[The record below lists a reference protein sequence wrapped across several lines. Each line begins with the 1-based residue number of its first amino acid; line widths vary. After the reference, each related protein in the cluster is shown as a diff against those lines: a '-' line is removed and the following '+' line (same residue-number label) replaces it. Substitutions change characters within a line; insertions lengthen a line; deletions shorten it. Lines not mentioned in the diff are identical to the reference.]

1 MFKKVTGVLFFCL
14 ALTQC
19 SETTDLMN
27 RPIHK
32 TDNAFQN
39 EEHRLLPMD
48 GAHNTRELG
57 GYKTNDGKSVK
68 WGMLFRSDKLSDIS
82 KADQEYLQNLGINQI
97 IDFRSKEEK
106 AEDPNIIPKG
116 ISYVEMPISV
126 DGAMRS
132 KIEAVLKGETNKEVK
147 SFLIDA
153 NKEFV
158 SDYSGVYEEFLRNLI
173 DEDGP
178 TLFHCTAGKD
188 RAGFAAAIT
197 LIALG
202 VSKENVIQD
211 YMKTNQFTQE
221 RIEEIIDQIE
231 LMSLYQADAEILR
244 PLLGVEREYIET
256 AFKTAEEKFGSL
268 ENFIREGLN
277 ISDKDI
283 KKLRNKYL
291 ES

>member
-1 MFKKVTGVLFFCL
+1 MFKKARILFFCF

-19 SETTDLMN
+19 SETTDLMD

-32 TDNAFQN
+32 TDSAFQN
-39 EEHRLLPMD
+39 EDYRLLPMD

-57 GYKTNDGKSVK
+57 GYKTADGLSVK

-82 KADQEYLQNLGINQI
+82 KTDQAYLQNLGIKKI

-106 AEDPNIIPKG
+106 AEDPDIIPKG
-116 ISYVEMPISV
+116 ISYIEMPISV

-158 SDYSGVYEEFLRNLI
+158 SDYVEVYENFLRGLI
-173 DEDGP
+173 DDEGP
-178 TLFHCTAGKD
+178 ILFHCTAGKD

-202 VSKENVIQD
+202 VSKEDVIKD
-211 YMKTNQFTQE
+211 YMKTNQFTKK
-221 RIEEIIDQIE
+221 RIEEIIKQIE
-231 LMSLYQADAEILR
+231 LMTLYQTDAEILR

-256 AFKTAEEKFGSL
+256 AFHTAEEEYGSL
-268 ENFIREGLN
+268 ENFIKNGLN
-277 ISDKDI
+277 ISDEDI
-283 KKLRNKYL
+283 KKLRNKFL

>member
-1 MFKKVTGVLFFCL
+1 MFKKARILFFCF

-19 SETTDLMN
+19 SETTDLMD

-32 TDNAFQN
+32 TDSAFQN
-39 EEHRLLPMD
+39 EDYRLLPMD

-57 GYKTNDGKSVK
+57 GYKTADGLSVK

-82 KADQEYLQNLGINQI
+82 KTDQAYLQNLGIKKI

-106 AEDPNIIPKG
+106 AEDPDIIPKG
-116 ISYVEMPISV
+116 ISYIEMPISV

-158 SDYSGVYEEFLRNLI
+158 SDYVEVYENFLRGLI
-173 DEDGP
+173 DDEGP
-178 TLFHCTAGKD
+178 ILFHCTAGKD

-202 VSKENVIQD
+202 VSKEDVIKD
-211 YMKTNQFTQE
+211 YMKTNQFTKK
-221 RIEEIIDQIE
+221 RIEEIIKQIE
-231 LMSLYQADAEILR
+231 LMTLYQTDAEILR

-256 AFKTAEEKFGSL
+256 AFHTAEEEYGSI
-268 ENFIREGLN
+268 ENFIKNGLN
-277 ISDKDI
+277 ISDEDI
-283 KKLRNKYL
+283 KKLRNKFL

>member
-1 MFKKVTGVLFFCL
+1 MYKKAGILFFCF

-19 SETTDLMN
+19 SETIDLMD

-39 EEHRLLPMD
+39 EDYRLLPMD

-57 GYKTNDGKSVK
+57 GYKTTDGKSVK
-68 WGMLFRSDKLSDIS
+68 WGMLYRSDKLSDIS
-82 KADQEYLQNLGINQI
+82 DTDQAYLQNLGIKKI

-106 AEDPNIIPKG
+106 EEDPDIIPKG
-116 ISYVEMPISV
+116 INYIEMPISV

-132 KIEAVLKGETNKEVK
+132 KIEAVLKGETNKDVK

-158 SDYSGVYEEFLRNLI
+158 SNYTDVYEDFLRNLI
-173 DEDGP
+173 DDDGP
-178 TLFHCTAGKD
+178 ALFHCTAGKD

-202 VSKENVIQD
+202 VSKEDVIND
-211 YMKTNQFTQE
+211 YMKTNQFTKE
-221 RIEEIIDQIE
+221 RIEEIIGQIE
-231 LMSLYQADAEILR
+231 LMTLYQTDAEILR

-256 AFKTAEEKFGSL
+256 AFQTAEEKYGSL
-268 ENFIREGLN
+268 ENFIRDGLN

-283 KKLRNKYL
+283 QKLRNKFI

>member
-1 MFKKVTGVLFFCL
+1 MFKKARILFFCF

-19 SETTDLMN
+19 SETIDLMD

-32 TDNAFQN
+32 TDSAFQN
-39 EEHRLLPMD
+39 EDYRLLPMD
-48 GAHNTRELG
+48 GSHNTRELG
-57 GYKTNDGKSVK
+57 GYKTTDGKSIK

-82 KADQEYLQNLGINQI
+82 KADQAYLQNLGIKKI

-106 AEDPNIIPKG
+106 AEDPDIVPKG
-116 ISYVEMPISV
+116 ISYIEMPISV

-158 SDYSGVYEEFLRNLI
+158 SDYNGVYEDFLKNLI
-173 DEDGP
+173 DDDGP
-178 TLFHCTAGKD
+178 ALFHCTAGKD

-202 VSKENVIQD
+202 VSKEDVIKD
-211 YMKTNQFTQE
+211 YMKTNQFTEE
-221 RIEEIIDQIE
+221 RIEEIIGQIE
-231 LMSLYQADAEILR
+231 LMTLYQTDAEVLR

-256 AFKTAEEKFGSL
+256 AFQTAEDEYGSL
-268 ENFIREGLN
+268 MNFIRHGLN
-277 ISDKDI
+277 ISDDDLQ
-283 KKLRNKYL
+283 KLRTKFL
-291 ES
+291 KG

>member
-1 MFKKVTGVLFFCL
+1 MYKKAGILFFCF

-19 SETTDLMN
+19 SETIDLMD

-32 TDNAFQN
+32 TDNTFQN
-39 EEHRLLPMD
+39 EDYRLLPMD

-57 GYKTNDGKSVK
+57 GYKTTDGKSIK
-68 WGMLFRSDKLSDIS
+68 WGMLYRSDKLSDIS
-82 KADQEYLQNLGINQI
+82 DTDQAYLQDLGIKKI

-106 AEDPNIIPKG
+106 EEDPDIIPKG
-116 ISYVEMPISV
+116 IDYIEMPISV

-132 KIEAVLKGETNKEVK
+132 KIEAVLKGETNKDVK

-158 SDYSGVYEEFLRNLI
+158 SNYTDVYEDFLRNLI
-173 DEDGP
+173 DDDGP
-178 TLFHCTAGKD
+178 ALFHCTAGKD

-202 VSKENVIQD
+202 VSKEDVIND
-211 YMKTNQFTQE
+211 YMKTNQFTKD
-221 RIEEIIDQIE
+221 RIEEIIGQIK
-231 LMSLYQADAEILR
+231 LMTLYQTDAEILR

-256 AFKTAEEKFGSL
+256 AFQTAEEKYGSL
-268 ENFIREGLN
+268 ENFIRNGLN
-277 ISDKDI
+277 ISDEDI
-283 KKLRNKYL
+283 QKLRNKFI

>member
-1 MFKKVTGVLFFCL
+1 MFKKARILFFCF

-19 SETTDLMN
+19 SETTDLMD

-32 TDNAFQN
+32 TVSAFQN
-39 EEHRLLPMD
+39 EDYRLLPMD

-57 GYKTNDGKSVK
+57 GYKTADGLSVK

-82 KADQEYLQNLGINQI
+82 KTDQAYLQNLGIKKI

-106 AEDPNIIPKG
+106 AEDPDIIPKG
-116 ISYVEMPISV
+116 ISYIEMPISV

-158 SDYSGVYEEFLRNLI
+158 SDYVEVYENFLRGLI
-173 DEDGP
+173 DDEGP
-178 TLFHCTAGKD
+178 ILFHCTAGKD

-202 VSKENVIQD
+202 VSKEDVIKD
-211 YMKTNQFTQE
+211 YMKTNQFTKK
-221 RIEEIIDQIE
+221 RIEEIIKQIE
-231 LMSLYQADAEILR
+231 LMTLYQTDAEILR

-256 AFKTAEEKFGSL
+256 AFHTAEEEYGSL
-268 ENFIREGLN
+268 ENFIKNGLN
-277 ISDKDI
+277 ISDEDI
-283 KKLRNKYL
+283 KKLRNKFL

>member
-1 MFKKVTGVLFFCL
+1 MYKKAGILFFCF
-14 ALTQC
+14 AVTQC
-19 SETTDLMN
+19 SETIDLMD
-27 RPIHK
+27 RPLHK
-32 TDNAFQN
+32 NNSSFQN

-57 GYKTNDGKSVK
+57 GYETTDGKSVK

-82 KADQEYLQNLGINQI
+82 KTDQVYLQNLGIKRI

-106 AEDPNIIPKG
+106 KEDPDIIPKG
-116 ISYVEMPISV
+116 INYIEMPISV

-132 KIEAVLKGETNKEVK
+132 KIEAVLKGETDKDVK

-158 SDYSGVYEEFLRNLI
+158 SDYTGVYEEFLRNLI
-173 DEDGP
+173 DDEGP
-178 TLFHCTAGKD
+178 ALFHCTAGKD

-202 VSKENVIQD
+202 VSKEEVIQD

-221 RIEEIIDQIE
+221 RIEEIIGQIE
-231 LMSLYQADAEILR
+231 LMTLYQTDAEILR

-256 AFKTAEEKFGSL
+256 AFHTAEKKYGSL
-268 ENFIREGLN
+268 EDFIRDGLN
-277 ISDKDI
+277 ISDEDI
-283 KKLRNKYL
+283 QKLRNKFL
-291 ES
+291 EG

>member
-1 MFKKVTGVLFFCL
+1 MYKKAGILFFCF

-19 SETTDLMN
+19 SETIDLMD

-32 TDNAFQN
+32 TDNTFQN
-39 EEHRLLPMD
+39 EDYRLLPMD

-57 GYKTNDGKSVK
+57 GYKTTDGKSVK
-68 WGMLFRSDKLSDIS
+68 WGMLYRSDKLSDIS
-82 KADQEYLQNLGINQI
+82 DTDQAYLQNLGIKKI

-106 AEDPNIIPKG
+106 EEDPDIIPKG
-116 ISYVEMPISV
+116 IDYIEMPISV

-132 KIEAVLKGETNKEVK
+132 KIEAVLKGETNKDVK

-158 SDYSGVYEEFLRNLI
+158 SNYTDVYEDFLRNLI
-173 DEDGP
+173 DDDGP
-178 TLFHCTAGKD
+178 ALFHCTAGKD

-202 VSKENVIQD
+202 VSKEDVIND
-211 YMKTNQFTQE
+211 YMKTNQFTKE
-221 RIEEIIDQIE
+221 RIEEIIGQIE
-231 LMSLYQADAEILR
+231 LMTLYQTDAEILR

-256 AFKTAEEKFGSL
+256 AFQAAEEKYGSL
-268 ENFIREGLN
+268 ENFIRDGLN

-283 KKLRNKYL
+283 QKLRNKFI

>member
-1 MFKKVTGVLFFCL
+1 MYKKAGVLFFCF

-19 SETTDLMN
+19 SETIDLMD

-32 TDNAFQN
+32 TDNTFQN
-39 EEHRLLPMD
+39 EDYRLLPMD

-57 GYKTNDGKSVK
+57 GYKTTDGKSVK
-68 WGMLFRSDKLSDIS
+68 WGMLYRSDKLSDIS
-82 KADQEYLQNLGINQI
+82 DTDQAYLQDLGIKKI

-106 AEDPNIIPKG
+106 EEDPDIIPKG
-116 ISYVEMPISV
+116 IDYIEMPISV

-132 KIEAVLKGETNKEVK
+132 KIEAVLKGETNKDVK

-158 SDYSGVYEEFLRNLI
+158 SNYNDVYEDFLRNLI
-173 DEDGP
+173 DDDGP
-178 TLFHCTAGKD
+178 ALFHCTAGKD

-202 VSKENVIQD
+202 VSKEDVIDD
-211 YMKTNQFTQE
+211 YMKTNQFTKE
-221 RIEEIIDQIE
+221 RIEEIIGQIE
-231 LMSLYQADAEILR
+231 LMTLYQTDAEILR

-256 AFKTAEEKFGSL
+256 AFQTAEEKYGSL
-268 ENFIREGLN
+268 ESFIRDGLN
-277 ISDKDI
+277 ISDEDI
-283 KKLRNKYL
+283 QKLRNKFI

>member
-1 MFKKVTGVLFFCL
+1 MFKKARILFFCF

-19 SETTDLMN
+19 SETTDLMD

-32 TDNAFQN
+32 TDSAFQN
-39 EEHRLLPMD
+39 EDYRLLPMD

-57 GYKTNDGKSVK
+57 GYKTADGLSVK

-82 KADQEYLQNLGINQI
+82 KTDQAYLQNLGIKKI

-106 AEDPNIIPKG
+106 AEDPDIIPKG
-116 ISYVEMPISV
+116 ISYIEMPISV

-158 SDYSGVYEEFLRNLI
+158 LDYVEVYENFLRGLI
-173 DEDGP
+173 DDEGP
-178 TLFHCTAGKD
+178 ILFHCTAGKD

-202 VSKENVIQD
+202 VSKEDVIKD
-211 YMKTNQFTQE
+211 YMKTNQFTKK
-221 RIEEIIDQIE
+221 RIEEIIKQIE
-231 LMSLYQADAEILR
+231 LMTLYQTDAEILR

-256 AFKTAEEKFGSL
+256 AFHTAEEEYGSL
-268 ENFIREGLN
+268 ENFIKNGLN
-277 ISDKDI
+277 ISDEDI
-283 KKLRNKYL
+283 KKLRNKFL

>member
-1 MFKKVTGVLFFCL
+1 MFKKARILFFCF
-14 ALTQC
+14 ALPQC
-19 SETTDLMN
+19 SETIDLMD

-32 TDNAFQN
+32 TDSAFQN
-39 EEHRLLPMD
+39 ENYRLLPMD
-48 GAHNTRELG
+48 GSHNTRELG
-57 GYKTNDGKSVK
+57 GYKTTDGKSIK

-82 KADQEYLQNLGINQI
+82 KADQAYLQNLGIKKI

-106 AEDPNIIPKG
+106 AEDPDIVPKG
-116 ISYVEMPISV
+116 ISYIEMPISV

-158 SDYSGVYEEFLRNLI
+158 SDYNGVYEDFLKNLI
-173 DEDGP
+173 DDDGP
-178 TLFHCTAGKD
+178 ALFHCTAGKD

-202 VSKENVIQD
+202 VSKEDVIKD
-211 YMKTNQFTQE
+211 YMKTNQFTEE
-221 RIEEIIDQIE
+221 RIEEIIGQIE
-231 LMSLYQADAEILR
+231 LMTLYQTDAEVLR

-256 AFKTAEEKFGSL
+256 AFQTAEDEYGSL
-268 ENFIREGLN
+268 MNFIRHGLN
-277 ISDKDI
+277 ISDDDLQ
-283 KKLRNKYL
+283 KLRTKFL
-291 ES
+291 EG

>member
-1 MFKKVTGVLFFCL
+1 MYKKAGILFFCF

-19 SETTDLMN
+19 SETIDLMD

-32 TDNAFQN
+32 TDNTFQN
-39 EEHRLLPMD
+39 EDYRLLPMD

-57 GYKTNDGKSVK
+57 GYKTTDGKSVK
-68 WGMLFRSDKLSDIS
+68 WGMLYRSDKLSDIS
-82 KADQEYLQNLGINQI
+82 DTDQAYLQDLGIKKI

-106 AEDPNIIPKG
+106 EEDPDIIPIG
-116 ISYVEMPISV
+116 IDYIEMPISV

-132 KIEAVLKGETNKEVK
+132 KIEAVLKGETNKDVK

-158 SDYSGVYEEFLRNLI
+158 SNYTDVYEDFLRNLI
-173 DEDGP
+173 DDDGP
-178 TLFHCTAGKD
+178 ALFHCTAGKD

-202 VSKENVIQD
+202 VSKEDVIDD
-211 YMKTNQFTQE
+211 YMKTNQFTKE
-221 RIEEIIDQIE
+221 RIEEIIGQIE
-231 LMSLYQADAEILR
+231 LMTLYQTDAEILR

-256 AFKTAEEKFGSL
+256 AFQAAEEKYGSL
-268 ENFIREGLN
+268 ENFIRNGLN
-277 ISDKDI
+277 ISDEDI
-283 KKLRNKYL
+283 QKLRKKFI

>member
-1 MFKKVTGVLFFCL
+1 MFKKAGILFLCF

-19 SETTDLMN
+19 SETIDLMD

-32 TDNAFQN
+32 TDSAFQN
-39 EEHRLLPMD
+39 EDYRLLPMD
-48 GAHNTRELG
+48 GSHNTRELG
-57 GYKTNDGKSVK
+57 GYKTTDGKSIK

-82 KADQEYLQNLGINQI
+82 KADQAYLQNLGIKKI

-106 AEDPNIIPKG
+106 AEDPDIVPKG
-116 ISYVEMPISV
+116 ISYIEMPISV

-158 SDYSGVYEEFLRNLI
+158 SDYNGVYEDFLKNLI
-173 DEDGP
+173 DDDGP
-178 TLFHCTAGKD
+178 ALFHCTAGKD

-202 VSKENVIQD
+202 VSKEDVIKD
-211 YMKTNQFTQE
+211 YMKTNQFTEE
-221 RIEEIIDQIE
+221 RIEEIIGQIE
-231 LMSLYQADAEILR
+231 LMTLYQTDAEVLR

-256 AFKTAEEKFGSL
+256 AFQTAEDEYGSL
-268 ENFIREGLN
+268 MNFIRHGLN
-277 ISDKDI
+277 ISDDDLQ
-283 KKLRNKYL
+283 KLRTKFL
-291 ES
+291 KG

>member
-1 MFKKVTGVLFFCL
+1 MFKKAGILFLCF

-19 SETTDLMN
+19 SETIDPME

-32 TDNAFQN
+32 NNNAFQS
-39 EEHRLLPMD
+39 EEFRLLPMD
-48 GAHNTRELG
+48 GAFNTRELG
-57 GYKTNDGKSVK
+57 GYKTTDGKSVK
-68 WGMLFRSDKLSDIS
+68 WGVLFRSDKLSDIS
-82 KADQEYLQNLGINQI
+82 ENDQKYLQSLGIKRI
-97 IDFRSKEEK
+97 VDFRSEAEK
-106 AEDPNIIPKG
+106 TEDPNIIPEG
-116 ISYVEMPISV
+116 INYIETPINV

-147 SFLIDA
+147 SFLVDA

-158 SDYSGVYEEFLRNLI
+158 TNYTAVYEDFLRGLI

-202 VSKENVIQD
+202 VSREDVIED
-211 YMKTNQFTQE
+211 YMKTNIFTKDK
-221 RIEEIIDQIE
+221 IDEMIDKIK

-244 PLLGVEREYIET
+244 PLIGVERIYIET
-256 AFKTAEEKFGSL
+256 AFKTAEEKYGSL

-277 ISDKDI
+277 ISDEEI
-283 KKLRNKYL
+283 QILRNKFV

>member
-1 MFKKVTGVLFFCL
+1 MIKKAVTLFLCL

-19 SETTDLMN
+19 SEGIDLMD
-27 RPIHK
+27 RPLHK
-32 TDNAFQN
+32 NNNTLQN

-57 GYKTNDGKSVK
+57 GYKTTDGKSVK

-82 KADQEYLQNLGINQI
+82 GTDQEYLQNLGIKKI
-97 IDFRSKEEK
+97 IDFRSEEEK
-106 AEDPNIIPKG
+106 TEDPDIIPSG

-132 KIEAVLKGETNKEVK
+132 KIEAVLKGETDKEVK

-153 NKEFV
+153 NREFV
-158 SDYSGVYEEFLRNLI
+158 TSYTDVYENFLRGLI
-173 DEDGP
+173 DDDAP

-188 RAGFAAAIT
+188 RAGFAAAIS

-202 VSKENVIQD
+202 VSREDVIED
-211 YMKTNQFTQE
+211 YMKTNAFTKD
-221 RIEEIIDQIE
+221 RIEEILGQIK
-231 LMSLYQADAEILR
+231 LMSLYQTDTEILR
-244 PLLGVEREYIET
+244 PLIGVERVYIET
-256 AFKTAEEKFGSL
+256 AFKTAEEKYGSL
-268 ENFIREGLN
+268 ENFIRDGLN
-277 ISDKDI
+277 ISDEDI
-283 KKLRNKYL
+283 QKLRNKFL

>member
-1 MFKKVTGVLFFCL
+1 MYKKAGILFFCF

-19 SETTDLMN
+19 SETIDLMD

-32 TDNAFQN
+32 TDNSFQN
-39 EEHRLLPMD
+39 EDYRLLPMD
-48 GAHNTRELG
+48 GTHNTRELG
-57 GYKTNDGKSVK
+57 GYKTTDGKSIK
-68 WGMLFRSDKLSDIS
+68 WGMLYRSDKLSDIS
-82 KADQEYLQNLGINQI
+82 DTDQAYLQDLGIKKI

-106 AEDPNIIPKG
+106 EEDPDIIPIG
-116 ISYVEMPISV
+116 IDYIEMPISV

-132 KIEAVLKGETNKEVK
+132 KIEAVLKGETNKDVK

-158 SDYSGVYEEFLRNLI
+158 SNYTDVYEDFLRNLI
-173 DEDGP
+173 DDDGP
-178 TLFHCTAGKD
+178 ALFHCTAGKD

-202 VSKENVIQD
+202 VSKEDVIND
-211 YMKTNQFTQE
+211 YMKTNQFTKE
-221 RIEEIIDQIE
+221 RIEEIIGQIE
-231 LMSLYQADAEILR
+231 LMTLYQTDAEILR

-256 AFKTAEEKFGSL
+256 AFQAAEEKYGSL
-268 ENFIREGLN
+268 ENFIRDGLN

-283 KKLRNKYL
+283 QKLRNKFI

>member
-1 MFKKVTGVLFFCL
+1 MFKKAGILFLCF

-19 SETTDLMN
+19 SETIDLME

-32 TDNAFQN
+32 NTNAFKS
-39 EEHRLLPMD
+39 EEYRLLPMD
-48 GAHNTRELG
+48 GAFNTRELG
-57 GYKTNDGKSVK
+57 GYKTTDGKSVK
-68 WGMLFRSDKLSDIS
+68 WGVLFRSDKLSDIS
-82 KADQEYLQNLGINQI
+82 ENDQKYLQSLGIKRI
-97 IDFRSKEEK
+97 VDFRSEGEK
-106 AEDPNIIPKG
+106 TEDPDIIPEG
-116 ISYVEMPISV
+116 INYIETQINV

-147 SFLIDA
+147 SFLVDA

-158 SDYSGVYEEFLRNLI
+158 TNYTSVYEDFLRGLI

-202 VSKENVIQD
+202 VSKEDVIED
-211 YMKTNQFTQE
+211 YMKTNIFTKDK
-221 RIEEIIDQIE
+221 IDEMIDKIK

-244 PLLGVEREYIET
+244 PLIGVERIYIET
-256 AFKTAEEKFGSL
+256 AFKTAEEKYGSL

-277 ISDKDI
+277 ISDEEI
-283 KKLRNKYL
+283 QILRNKFV

>member
-1 MFKKVTGVLFFCL
+1 MYKKAGILFFCF

-19 SETTDLMN
+19 SETIDLMD

-32 TDNAFQN
+32 TDNTFQN
-39 EEHRLLPMD
+39 EDYRLLPMD

-57 GYKTNDGKSVK
+57 GYKTTDGKSVK
-68 WGMLFRSDKLSDIS
+68 WGMLYRSDKLSDIS
-82 KADQEYLQNLGINQI
+82 DTDQAYLQDLGIKKI

-106 AEDPNIIPKG
+106 EEDPDIIPKG
-116 ISYVEMPISV
+116 IDYIEMPISV

-132 KIEAVLKGETNKEVK
+132 KIEAVLKGETNKDVK

-158 SDYSGVYEEFLRNLI
+158 SNYNDVYEDFLRNLI
-173 DEDGP
+173 DDDGP

-202 VSKENVIQD
+202 VSKEDVIND
-211 YMKTNQFTQE
+211 YMKTNQFTKE
-221 RIEEIIDQIE
+221 RIEEIIGQIE
-231 LMSLYQADAEILR
+231 LMTLYQTDAEILR

-256 AFKTAEEKFGSL
+256 AFQTAEEKYGSL
-268 ENFIREGLN
+268 ENFIRDGLN
-277 ISDKDI
+277 ISDEDI
-283 KKLRNKYL
+283 QKLRNKFI